1 MRTDISQVIIQKT
14 SDRLQSPDHNSEPK
28 LSLVV
33 SRKEVLLDD
42 FSFTERRRV
51 RRTTSNSITDVGIA
65 ICHPKLNHEDED
77 VWISYIRNGKVYIRH
92 SKTSGTVRD
101 IDWDE
106 LDIGAPSGTKCDVG
120 FIATAQINMR
130 GVTEYITGRKPL
142 VFFIQNSNVMYI
154 DTSDTGFVPH
164 ILFSVAVKDIS
175 VRQTPLGLG
184 IFYVK
189 TAQATKVYYRIYN
202 NGSWGSENVV
212 TDDMSATIEG
222 LSTFNT
228 LDGFGVQAYANGKL
242 FRIVADEEF
251 TFGTWFEVGN
261 ATGTGAIVEY
271 YNGIKE
277 AFFDSDIEE
286 STGEE
291 GGFCYNEANENW
303 FFNSSK
309 KFYSRRYSI
318 IDFDHTNRGTVYFTT
333 LLHGSEN
340 DIIYFIRYVYAKD
353 VSSYTDNVTKTLQ
366 TDNPITQ
373 INAELK
379 NIDDSLFMYDST
391 LFAPSAMLSLGV
403 KYGDSEIVN
412 LGIAYIDQATFEH
425 GGEIALSGRN
435 KTGVYLRDQTFEE
448 EMELNETPSLMVEEL
463 MDIFD
468 IDDYEVDTSAD
479 GTFENP
485 NIITLMVEAKTNGM
499 KAFQTLNDLL
509 SDNTAGKKWDFEELP
524 DGKIIVGYDEFRSH
538 FNPKSSY
545 IFNGMND
552 CFAKTV
558 DRSIDGVYTKVRCT
572 GTTPKGKDISYTY
585 NVTNFR
591 FWNAG
596 ENRIYHAPHVDGIS
610 KTELKKYAKALAK
623 QLKYI
628 GRVITY
634 RMNLKPQL
642 IIGDVAKIT
651 HGQEEG
657 EVEQL
662 GSITEIVHSLGSK
675 GYFTEFTITSGGDVT
690 DVSPT
695 VTYVADKSI
704 KGTNRKRRM
713 SDYFGSS
720 GGAGETSISTII
732 NNGDTVNLPELIRNL
747 GMRVL
752 DEPTGIDIK
761 YDAQNN
767 TIKIKWT
774 DPDDI
779 TTYAP
784 IPVEWLGT
792 VVVRNENGAPL
803 HRWDGLVIVDET
815 VKDTYKTEYLVDNTD
830 IKKGTTYYY
839 AIMPYHRALDDAEH
853 PINHYRWTK
862 VVSITAGSDLE
873 PATITGVS
881 VDGTTVNLTLS
892 IPTLASGSYESITL
906 VAKKNGTPLSV
917 DDGDRFVTLSEAST
931 SAEVSGLDELSHYY
945 FVIFIEDDQGNAAS
959 SEPKDIVTGEVLI
972 PPEYEYILNVNNLW
986 QNEYEW
992 LNTDYVVWSSFQG
1005 CYFPIDRKSVSLVSS
1020 DFETPNA
1027 HISNSGSVPANQYD
1041 VYPCDSIVTIQ
1052 LTEENGLYNVSYSNY
1067 NMMENVDNYFKEAPT
1082 LSNRGKPLTNYW
1094 NQHIYMRVVEQKSI
1108 EKPIQSSFEDL
1119 GTALHYI
1126 YQHYANVNLY
1136 VDGHKWVSVD

>member
-1 MRTDISQVIIQKT
+1 MRTDISQTIIQKT

-28 LSLVV
+28 LSLIV

-51 RRTTSNSITDVGIA
+51 RRTTLNSITDVGIA

-130 GVTEYITGRKPL
+130 GVTEYVTGRKPL
-142 VFFIQNSNVMYI
+142 IFFIQNSDVMYI
-154 DTSDTGFVPH
+154 DTSDTRFVPH
-164 ILFSVAVKDIS
+164 ILFSVAAEDIS

-212 TDDMSATIEG
+212 TDDMSVAIES

-228 LDGFGVQAYANGKL
+228 LDGFGVQAYADGKL
-242 FRIVADEEF
+242 FRIIADEEF

-291 GGFCYNEANENW
+291 GGFCYSEANENW

-309 KFYSRRYSI
+309 KFYSRHYAV

-366 TDNPITQ
+366 IDNPITQ

-379 NIDDSLFMYDST
+379 NIDDSLFVYDST

-403 KYGDSEIVN
+403 KYGDSEIVD
-412 LGIAYIDQATFEH
+412 LGLAYIDQATFEH
-425 GGEIALSGRN
+425 GGETVTLSGRN
-435 KTGVYLRDQTFEE
+435 RTGVFLKDQTFEE
-448 EMELNETPSLMVEEL
+448 DTEINETPSLLVEEL
-463 MDIFD
+463 MSIFD
-468 IDDYEVDTSAD
+468 IDDYECDNSAD

-485 NIITLMVEAKTNGM
+485 NIITLVVGAKTTGL
-499 KAFQTLNDLL
+499 KALQTLNDLL
-509 SDNTAGKKWDFEELP
+509 TNDSAGKKWDFEELP
-524 DGKIIVGYDEFRSH
+524 NGKIIVGYDEFRSQ
-538 FNPKSSY
+538 FNPKSNY
-545 IFNGMND
+545 IFNGMSD
-552 CFAKTV
+552 VFAKTV

-572 GTTPKGKDISYTY
+572 GTTTKGKEISYIY
-585 NVTNFR
+585 NVKNFR
-591 FWNAG
+591 FWDAG
-596 ENRIYHAPHVDGIS
+596 ENRIYHAPHVDGIT

-628 GRVITY
+628 GRIITY

-642 IIGDVAKIT
+642 VIGDVAKIT
-651 HGQEEG
+651 YGQDEG
-657 EVEQL
+657 EVENL
-662 GSITEIVHSLGSK
+662 GGITEIVHTLGSK

-695 VTYVADKSI
+695 VTYVADKSAR
-704 KGTNRKRRM
+704 GTNRKKRM
-713 SDYFGSS
+713 SDYFGGS
-720 GGAGETSISTII
+720 GDGGNISANSTVINYGNDFDYI
-732 NNGDTVNLPELIRNL
+732 ERIRNNGERF
-747 GMRVL
+747 L
-752 DEPTGIDIK
+752 DEPTNVRIE
-761 YDAQNN
+761 YDEDTNEVH
-767 TIKIKWT
+767 IKWE
-774 DPDDI
+774 DPNDLSDFK
-779 TTYAP
+779 P
-784 IPVEWLGT
+784 IPVDWLGT
-792 VVVRNENGAPL
+792 VVVRNENGAPKNPY
-803 HRWDGLVIVDET
+803 DGLQIVDS
-815 VKDTYKTEYLVDNTD
+815 KIRDQYKNDWLVDDNSVQRGS
-830 IKKGTTYYY
+830 IYYY
-839 AIMPYHRALDDAEH
+839 GIMPYCMKLDDATH
-853 PINHYRWTK
+853 PLYRYRYTK
-862 VVSITAGSDLE
+862 VVSVNTGLDLQPAIITNLGVDEVNVTVSFE
-873 PATITGVS
+873 IPALR
-881 VDGTTVNLTLS
+881 N
-892 IPTLASGSYESITL
+892 GSYANITL
-906 VAKKNGTPLSV
+906 VAKKDGTPLSV
-917 DDGDRFVTLSEAST
+917 DDGDEFITLTDSDT

-945 FVIFIEDDQGNAAS
+945 FVIFSEDDQGNTAT
-959 SEPKDIVTGEVLI
+959 SEPQDCMTEVVLLRTILDSENDVVDACLDNIINYKDCGVNWGKFTESSKTIFGNSGNYCTGSGAISQYFKKKNATKVYIDIEATSPQSQSKLRLAVLKEGYPQWVDNFDDEATNYYKVILINQGWKSLERQVIEMPLTSVPSDAKFRLGFFRADVTVKIRKIYFDDDVIVTQE
-972 PPEYEYILNVNNLW
+972 
-986 QNEYEW
+986 
-992 LNTDYVVWSSFQG
+992 
-1005 CYFPIDRKSVSLVSS
+1005 
-1020 DFETPNA
+1020 
-1027 HISNSGSVPANQYD
+1027 
-1041 VYPCDSIVTIQ
+1041 
-1052 LTEENGLYNVSYSNY
+1052 
-1067 NMMENVDNYFKEAPT
+1067 
-1082 LSNRGKPLTNYW
+1082 
-1094 NQHIYMRVVEQKSI
+1094 
-1108 EKPIQSSFEDL
+1108 
-1119 GTALHYI
+1119 
-1126 YQHYANVNLY
+1126 
-1136 VDGHKWVSVD
+1136 